1 MTNEHKRY
9 YLAAGLLFIA
19 LTFFAASW
27 YVKTQQEEYR
37 NRLYV
42 ALAEQ
47 EQKMFTLSSFI
58 DRDEADEVVG
68 EIIQDCSLPE
78 RRRFDELLSSLSR
91 LNRTELTEM
100 SGLFDACGSFYADR
114 QAIHSMRLQREL
126 EIYTEYSAFL
136 ALTNSDIEAWKAKG
150 QQWQKLAALEQDR
163 SRLTT
168 ELVTL
173 QGLIIDLLVS
183 GKMVSSEEITTAL
196 GDAQTAKDSLSVM
209 NTQADEL
216 RAQLSNL

>member
-91 LNRTELTEM
+91 LNRIELTEM

-183 GKMVSSEEITTAL
+183 GKVVSSEEITTAL